1 MAIPDSINIF
11 QNRAWLLSNI
21 PNSVNNF
28 LANIFEPCQIQ
39 GVKSPERLRRIEELL
54 GQHEFL
60 DLATLTRDLKASES
74 TIRRDLD
81 QLAAKGILTRTHGG
95 AMASEHKTD
104 ELNFV
109 VRDTRQ
115 ADEKDAIGRAAA
127 ALIEGGMT
135 VIIDGG
141 TTTFHV
147 AKHLSGKRLQ
157 IITNSLPVANV
168 FSNSSVAETIVSG
181 GFIFPRLGVL
191 LGPSAEET
199 FSKMHADVA
208 IMSAGGL
215 TAEGITN
222 SNNLIVAVQQKM
234 MTAASRVILC
244 LDHTKFGRRALSFA
258 APLEKIHTVIT
269 DKDTPR
275 DQIAMLQ
282 KQRIEVIV
290 AR

>member
-1 MAIPDSINIF
+1 MINNDFSIIC
-11 QNRAWLLSNI
+11 QQL
-21 PNSVNNF
+21 
-28 LANIFEPCQIQ
+28 LANIFDKCQIY
-39 GVKSPERLRRIEELL
+39 GVKAPERFRRIAELL

-60 DLATLTRDLKASES
+60 DLSTLTRDLQASES

-95 AMASEHKTD
+95 AMAVEHKTD

-115 ADEKDAIGRAAA
+115 AEEKDMIGRAAA
-127 ALIEGGMT
+127 ALVENGMS
-135 VIIDGG
+135 VLIDGG
-141 TTTFHV
+141 TTTYHV
-147 AKHLSGKRLQ
+147 AKHLGNKRIQ
-157 IITNSLPVANV
+157 IITNSLPVANL
-168 FSNSSVAETIVSG
+168 FSNSSMVETIMCG
-181 GFIFPRLGVL
+181 GFIFPRIGVL
-191 LGPSAEET
+191 LGPLAEET
-199 FSKMHADVA
+199 LSKLHADVA

-215 TAEGITN
+215 TTEGITN

-234 MTAASRVILC
+234 MTAASRVVLC

-258 APLEKIHTVIT
+258 APLDKIHTVIT

>member
-1 MAIPDSINIF
+1 MINNDFSIIC
-11 QNRAWLLSNI
+11 QQL
-21 PNSVNNF
+21 
-28 LANIFEPCQIQ
+28 LANIFDKCQIYS
-39 GVKSPERLRRIEELL
+39 VKAPERFRRIAELL

-60 DLATLTRDLKASES
+60 DLATLTRDLQASES

-81 QLAAKGILTRTHGG
+81 QLAAKGVLTRTHGG
-95 AMASEHKTD
+95 AMAVEHKTD

-115 ADEKDAIGRAAA
+115 AEEKDMIGRAAA
-127 ALIEGGMT
+127 ALVENGMS

-141 TTTFHV
+141 TTTYHV
-147 AKHLSGKRLQ
+147 AKYLGNKRIQ
-157 IITNSLPVANV
+157 IITNSLPVANQ
-168 FSNSSVAETIVSG
+168 FSNSSMVETIMCG
-181 GFIFPRLGVL
+181 GFIFPRIGVL
-191 LGPSAEET
+191 LGPMAEET
-199 FSKMHADVA
+199 FSKLHADVA

-234 MTAASRVILC
+234 MTAASRVVLC

-258 APLEKIHTVIT
+258 APLDKIHTVIT
-269 DKDTPR
+269 DKGTSR

-282 KQRIEVIV
+282 KLRVEVIV